1 MPWLR
6 ASAQVILPLPLSSYI
21 ESGSVFEG
29 EPVPCEGRDVRLGL
43 RGSGDDDQ
51 LERRAAGQN
60 GIERRGFSR
69 IDRQAVLPLYLN
81 GASGNPALVQF
92 WQPVGGVLAALLMTI
107 DARAWRA

>member
-29 EPVPCEGRDVRLGL
+29 EPVLCAGRRCRLGL

-51 LERRAAGQN
+51 LERRAARQN
-60 GIERRGFSR
+60 GIERIEASLG

-81 GASGNPALVQF
+81 RRESANQHWFSSGNQS
-92 WQPVGGVLAALLMTI
+92 AASLPLF
-107 DARAWRA
+107 